1 MKENSAKSIAVGIAV
16 KIVLLAVLVLVLIFT
31 GRRAYTFGY
40 QIFAQEAMSE
50 APGKK
55 VAVTI
60 TKDMSF
66 DEIAKLLE
74 EKKLIKDKNVFRIQ
88 YLLSEYKGEIEPG
101 SYVLNTSQTAEE
113 MLRVLSRA
121 DEKETETE

>member
-16 KIVLLAVLVLVLIFT
+16 KIVLLAGLIFT
-31 GRRAYTFGY
+31 GRQAYTFGY

-66 DEIAKLLE
+66 GEIAKLLE

-88 YLLSEYKGEIEPG
+88 YMLSEYKGEIEPG

>member
-31 GRRAYTFGY
+31 GRQAYTFGY

-55 VAVTI
+55 VARSPKICPLV
-60 TKDMSF
+60 KSQSF
-66 DEIAKLLE
+66 WKRR
-74 EKKLIKDKNVFRIQ
+74 N
-88 YLLSEYKGEIEPG
+88 
-101 SYVLNTSQTAEE
+101 
-113 MLRVLSRA
+113 
-121 DEKETETE
+121 

>member
-1 MKENSAKSIAVGIAV
+1 MKENSAKSIVTGMIIKTGLMV
-16 KIVLLAVLVLVLIFT
+16 ILVLLLLFAAK
-31 GRRAYTFGY
+31 RAYRFGY
-40 QIFAQEAMSE
+40 QIFAQEAMSDP
-50 APGKK
+50 PGKK

-66 DEIAKLLE
+66 GDIAVLLKE
-74 EKKLIKDKNVFRIQ
+74 RELIRDKQVFRVQ
-88 YLLSEYKGEIEPG
+88 YLLSEYRGKLEPG

-113 MLRVLSRA
+113 MLKILSRA

>member
-16 KIVLLAVLVLVLIFT
+16 KIVLLALLVLVLIFT

-66 DEIAKLLE
+66 GAKLLE

>member
-55 VAVTI
+55 VAVN
-60 TKDMSF
+60 DHQRYVLC
-66 DEIAKLLE
+66 EIAKLLE
-74 EKKLIKDKNVFRIQ
+74 E
-88 YLLSEYKGEIEPG
+88 
-101 SYVLNTSQTAEE
+101 EE
-113 MLRVLSRA
+113 TDQR
-121 DEKETETE
+121 